1 MGFLMSLR
9 HMLCAFLV
17 VASTTSAMAANDG
30 VPTTESGAQ
39 PSASGTTPG
48 AVASPA
54 PNQAGTTTAPGAPAC
69 RQAKAK
75 QPLTAEEKARRK
87 ALHAQQVAQG
97 SVPVAKPHRAK
108 LPLC

>member
-1 MGFLMSLR
+1 MSLR

-39 PSASGTTPG
+39 PSAPGTTSGP
-48 AVASPA
+48 VASPA
-54 PNQAGTTTAPGAPAC
+54 PNQTGVITPPGAPAC

-87 ALHAQQVAQG
+87 ALRAQQVAQG
-97 SVPVAKPHRAK
+97 ITPAVKPHRSK
-108 LPLC
+108 VPVC